1 VAKST
6 GNASQIQDFNYN
18 SVKINDIDGSYL
30 GVSEQY
36 YYYLAYY
43 YYQKNNEIYAAYT
56 DKYGIP
62 YGKVNISS
70 NTPVKNQNF
79 IDALSNNL

>member
-1 VAKST
+1 MAKSA
-6 GNASQIQDFNYN
+6 GSASKIQVFNYA
-18 SVKINDIDGSYL
+18 SVKINDIDGTYL
-30 GVSEQY
+30 GLSQQY
-36 YYYLAYY
+36 YYYLAYF
-43 YYQKNNEIYAAYT
+43 YYQKNNEIYAAYG

-62 YGKVNISS
+62 FGKVNIST